1 MVSAFLNLLSLLL
14 LCQKGRWGSKSI
26 LISQNFLSHQ
36 VSGQNLLCH
45 WKSCLLNV
53 ISLNLLATF
62 FNIHEFIL
70 YSTKHTI
77 NVLEQIYTG
86 NYHGP
91 PNRQGYFYQNMPM
104 LTPTHLNLYVYVQ
117 VHVYVAEAGQ
127 AIFNSP
133 QKTINTEKGKR
144 RIRKVEKSPQ
154 KSEFGTS

>member
-36 VSGQNLLCH
+36 VSEQNLLCH

-70 YSTKHTI
+70 YSTKHTV

-86 NYHGP
+86 NYHGKLWPMP
-91 PNRQGYFYQNMPM
+91 PKLPGIFLPKYANANAHPFKSVCVSASACICGGGR
-104 LTPTHLNLYVYVQ
+104 
-117 VHVYVAEAGQ
+117 AGH
-127 AIFNSP
+127 F
-133 QKTINTEKGKR
+133 
-144 RIRKVEKSPQ
+144 
-154 KSEFGTS
+154 